1 MGPETA
7 TPPNCTENLR
17 VQEEQNRKGKRR
29 SARQLQTLQRQ
40 ALQNNSCHM
49 LRENGGSGIPFK
61 SDKEMAERRDKR
73 QSQVNKRKATA
84 SLARKSCRSQS
95 RSAAAAAAP
104 PSPAPAPATGAG
116 FVAGGARDTETTVVP
131 PGTAHTEPA
140 DSLIATLFGGGEQSL
155 SLVDSGGSALWVSN
169 SLAPGLEELT
179 TAAPHAPGEPMRGS
193 LGRGGG
199 AVMKGILKTS
209 TTPSCSHL
217 SFPGPSSSLH
227 LAPGAPR
234 ERIVH
239 SSMPLYVDNSSGNGG

>member
-1 MGPETA
+1 
-7 TPPNCTENLR
+7 
-17 VQEEQNRKGKRR
+17 
-29 SARQLQTLQRQ
+29 
-40 ALQNNSCHM
+40 
-49 LRENGGSGIPFK
+49 
-61 SDKEMAERRDKR
+61 MAERRDKR
-73 QSQVNKRKATA
+73 TAQVNKRKATA
-84 SLARKSCRSQS
+84 SVAKKAAALKV
-95 RSAAAAAAP
+95 AAAAAAAA

-116 FVAGGARDTETTVVP
+116 FVAGGARDIEMIVVP